1 MSRPE
6 QFETDYVAVKKETN
20 FCDMRLWIIQDNDYS
35 ELRKAEGCGD
45 FQNLPAT
52 PQDAVE
58 IKRMAM
64 MLGIKRENI
73 KHFSG
78 ASKRDLSGYYKLLKK
93 EYSKLMRQG

>member
-1 MSRPE
+1 MTKPE
-6 QFETDYVAVKKETN
+6 QFDLELVAKRKETN

-52 PQDAVE
+52 PQDAIE
-58 IKRMAM
+58 IKKMAM
-64 MLGIKRENI
+64 MLGIQQKNI

-78 ASKRDLSGYYKLLKK
+78 ASKRELNGHYK
-93 EYSKLMRQG
+93 